1 MLQISQLSFW
11 ERKSFFESLDYAVI
25 GAGIVGYTTAIN
37 LKREFPK
44 AKVLILEKGYLP
56 SGASSKN
63 AGFACFGSPT
73 EIYDDLQKSSEDQV
87 WETISM
93 RYHGLQ
99 ELFST
104 LKNRD
109 IGYQKNG
116 SWELIE
122 DSNSGIE
129 VDRHFLDYLN
139 QKCASFFKLNRIYSE
154 DKNSYKT
161 FGFRGVKTSYFNA
174 EEGQLD
180 TGKLIQQLHEVATS
194 IGILSLFG
202 IELNQFEEESGG
214 VILNTNIGFF
224 SSAKL
229 LICTNGFA
237 SRFLP
242 NELKPARAQVLV
254 TNEIENLT
262 FKGTFHL
269 DRGFYYFRN
278 IGNRILLGGG
288 RNLDFEGETT
298 TELEST
304 DKIQSSLKKKLHEVI
319 LPNNEFTIDYQWAG
333 IMGVGESKSPIIRK
347 YGNHVAF
354 GVRMGG
360 MGVAIGSLVGKKLS
374 EIITK

>member
-11 ERKSFFESLDYAVI
+11 ERKSFFESIDYTII
-25 GAGIVGYTTAIN
+25 GAGIVGYSTAIN

-44 AKVLILEKGYLP
+44 AKILILEKGYLP

-73 EIYDDLQKSSEDQV
+73 EICDDLQKYSEDQV

-93 RYHGLQ
+93 RYQGLQ

-122 DSNSGIE
+122 DSNSEIE
-129 VDRHFLDYLN
+129 IDRHFLDYLN
-139 QKCASFFKLNRIYSE
+139 HKCERFFKKDRIYSE
-154 DKNSYKT
+154 DTESFNT
-161 FGFRGVKTSYFNA
+161 FGFRGIKTSYFNA

-194 IGILSLFG
+194 SGITSLFG
-202 IELNQFEEESGG
+202 IELVHFEEESDK
-214 VILNTNIGFF
+214 VLLNTNIGDIY
-224 SSAKL
+224 SSKL

-237 SRFLP
+237 SKFLP
-242 NELKPARAQVLV
+242 KEVKPARAQVLV
-254 TNEIENLT
+254 TNEIENLS

-269 DRGFYYFRN
+269 DRGYYYFRN

-298 TELEST
+298 TELELT
-304 DKIQSSLKKKLHEVI
+304 DKIQSSLRKKLHEVI
-319 LPNNEFTIDYQWAG
+319 LPNIEFSIDYQWAG

-360 MGVAIGSLVGKKLS
+360 MGVAIGSLVGKQLSKL
-374 EIITK
+374 IG